1 VAKKKTAI
9 LGQLTPILEI
19 IVRSRDL
26 SIVFFV
32 MAILAIIIVPL
43 PSGLLD
49 FMLTISISIAVL
61 IILISLYIPKPT
73 DLTTFPTL
81 ILIITLFRLSLNVA
95 TTRMILSHGHEGPE
109 EVSDIISS
117 FGDFV
122 VGGNYVI
129 GIIVFSILVLI
140 NFMVSPR
147 VQPGSRK
154 SRHVLPWTQC
164 PGNRWQSMP
173 T

>member
-9 LGQLTPILEI
+9 LGQLTPILEV

-26 SIVFFV
+26 SIVVFV

-81 ILIITLFRLSLNVA
+81 ILIITLFRLSVISSPVLA
-95 TTRMILSHGHEGPE
+95 ILSSAETMSS
-109 EVSDIISS
+109 VSSS
-117 FGDFV
+117 SLSW
-122 VGGNYVI
+122 Y
-129 GIIVFSILVLI
+129 
-140 NFMVSPR
+140 
-147 VQPGSRK
+147 
-154 SRHVLPWTQC
+154 
-164 PGNRWQSMP
+164 
-173 T
+173 